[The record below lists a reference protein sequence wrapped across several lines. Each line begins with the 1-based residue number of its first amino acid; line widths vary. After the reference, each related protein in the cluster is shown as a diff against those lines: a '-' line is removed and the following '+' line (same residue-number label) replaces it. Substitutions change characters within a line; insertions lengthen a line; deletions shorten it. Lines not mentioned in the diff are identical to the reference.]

1 MEIERKFLIKTLPS
15 DLESYPS
22 SHIEQA
28 YLNEQP
34 VLRIRKKDDSYIL
47 TYKSKGML
55 AREESEFP
63 LTQEAYEHLRTK
75 ADGKIICKTRYFI
88 PLPPHTIELDVFEGD
103 MAPLIMAEVEFA
115 SLEEADAFLPP
126 KWFGTDVT
134 MDPHYHNVNMALYQ

>member
-47 TYKSKGML
+47 TYKSKGLHVRKVNFLSPRKPMNIF
-55 AREESEFP
+55 APKQMVKSSAKRAISFP
-63 LTQEAYEHLRTK
+63 FHHTRLNSMYSKVIWHLLSWLK
-75 ADGKIICKTRYFI
+75 
-88 PLPPHTIELDVFEGD
+88 
-103 MAPLIMAEVEFA
+103 
-115 SLEEADAFLPP
+115 
-126 KWFGTDVT
+126 
-134 MDPHYHNVNMALYQ
+134 

>member
-34 VLRIRKKDDSYIL
+34 VLRIRKKDDTYIL

-55 AREESEFP
+55 AREESEFS

-75 ADGKIICKTRYFI
+75 ADGKIHHTRLSSMYLKAI
-88 PLPPHTIELDVFEGD
+88 WRLLSW
-103 MAPLIMAEVEFA
+103 L
-115 SLEEADAFLPP
+115 
-126 KWFGTDVT
+126 K
-134 MDPHYHNVNMALYQ
+134 